1 MSFPT
6 SNKFTDY
13 WALGFA
19 GKSSI
24 YSEKEI
30 HCILRKCVIFSMQVI
45 HLASQQNECVVD
57 IGSSQLINYLLYVL
71 RSANS
76 SSVGLCL
83 DTIYT
88 LLSHTPVVKEALAKG
103 GNDFYL
109 YFCY

>member
-1 MSFPT
+1 MC
-6 SNKFTDY
+6 Y
-13 WALGFA
+13 
-19 GKSSI
+19 
-24 YSEKEI
+24 
-30 HCILRKCVIFSMQVI
+30 FSMQVI

-103 GNDFYL
+103 GNNFYL
-109 YFCY
+109 YFSY